1 MSFPNVL
8 EDKLSFLSKE
18 ARSLIYGI
26 EEEKT
31 WPKEA
36 YLFRE
41 GEVCRHIYLVES
53 GIIRATQLKDGKE
66 INLYFRFEGEFVT
79 NLKSLRAGCP
89 SEYSLQ
95 AIEPAETV
103 GFSKDALF
111 HAYQAS
117 SEIESWGKQ
126 VVEQMLIAQE
136 EHSTFFKLYSPEE
149 RYAYLLVH
157 QPSLIQ
163 RVSLSHLA
171 SYIGI
176 TRESLSRIRKRL
188 QG

>member
-1 MSFPNVL
+1 MTPLRILS
-8 EDKLSFLSKE
+8 DKLNFLSPK
-18 ARSLIYGI
+18 ASILLSGI
-26 EEEKT
+26 AEDRT

-79 NLKSLRAGCP
+79 NLKSLRTGSP

-95 AIEPAETV
+95 AIDISETV
-103 GFSKDALF
+103 GFSKEALF
-111 HAYQAS
+111 NAYQESA
-117 SEIESWGKQ
+117 EVESWGKQ
-126 VVEQMLIAQE
+126 VVEQMLIEQE

-149 RYAYLLVH
+149 RYAYLLAH

-176 TRESLSRIRKRL
+176 TRESLSRIRKRM